1 MTSEE
6 KSGSDGAGGAGG
18 EEFADRAF
26 RSPAGMAGGVL
37 LLALGVWLGTDAVIG
52 GDGHTP
58 WFALAG
64 LLFAAPLV
72 VGFTLRPAVFA
83 SERRMKVRNPFR
95 TIEMPWG
102 TVETVRASYS
112 SEVVADGSK
121 YQLWAIPVS
130 LRDRK
135 KATRHNERVAA
146 GKPPAPGVGQL
157 FGGRRLPNVTP
168 GEAELTEKR
177 ASSDQAIDE
186 IRELVETHGQKES
199 AQGSVSVHWAFEI
212 LGPAVAGAVALIVL
226 FATR

>member
-18 EEFADRAF
+18 EEYADRVF
-26 RSPAGMAGGVL
+26 RSPAGMAGGVV

-52 GDGHTP
+52 GAGHTP

-72 VGFTLRPAVFA
+72 VAFTLRPAVFA

-95 TIEMPWG
+95 TIEVPWG
-102 TVETVRASYS
+102 AVESVRAGYS
-112 SEVVADGSK
+112 SEVVADDTK

-146 GKPPAPGVGQL
+146 GRPPSPGIGGL
-157 FGGRRLPNVTP
+157 FGGRGAPNVVP
-168 GEAELTEKR
+168 GESELTEKR
-177 ASSDQAIDE
+177 ATSDQAIDE
-186 IRELVETHGQKES
+186 IRELAGTHGEKEA
-199 AQGSVSVHWAFEI
+199 AQGGVSVHWAFEI
-212 LGPAVAGAVALIVL
+212 LGPTVAGALALIVL